1 MKKLFK
7 SFSLA
12 TPGFDIP
19 KDSRHLN
26 ASMHNLVHRYLN
38 GTMSLVPTAAN
49 DPIFMLHHSFID
61 K

>member
-1 MKKLFK
+1 M
-7 SFSLA
+7 
-12 TPGFDIP
+12 IP
-19 KDSRHLN
+19 RDSRHLN

>member
-1 MKKLFK
+1 MCSSVL
-7 SFSLA
+7 
-12 TPGFDIP
+12 PGFEIP
-19 KDSRHLN
+19 NDSRHLN

-49 DPIFMLHHSFID
+49 DPIFLLHHSFTD